1 MQEAGMPEDINPIL
15 PEPPELSSEW
25 KSLNDSMDL
34 EDNYWDKKQEA
45 QANPEQ
51 ANQSKPEQ
59 AVADR
64 EAQFEGDEFS
74 DLGDVTR
81 LVAETALQPVLGV
94 GDFASDVVGLVPGL
108 KGIDDWWDNNSY
120 RSTAPGHKMLRDASS
135 IIIPT
140 LYGGTLI
147 TGGAKA
153 AVAARSITLPGYAHT
168 LGTVAA
174 YTGVDTTVAMISSHS
189 KTDDNMA
196 ATLNNWLGWN
206 IPWATRASDSPD
218 VRWKK
223 NVFEAAGFAGG
234 VELIGA
240 AFTFGRQTKLLGR
253 NAQADELI
261 NARNAAAAAESDPLS
276 AAVLPTRA
284 AREAAQK
291 DEMLKALSNDPDGA
305 VYNAFVNDIGPDDAG
320 RAVINTEP
328 DPLMA
333 KVNQT
338 QIQNNIDTYNGRS
351 APVVGETFNKNFI
364 DASNT
369 GQRAKQLDEV
379 FQQISPSFDA
389 VVGKTKITSE
399 QMNRAVDNLTSSVFG
414 KEVSLKE
421 FEFIVDD
428 MKTSIF
434 GGSDVLSDTDWAIAS
449 KAFSEVYEKMFDPNQ
464 MRASAMIT
472 QQAADNISDTATA
485 IKMLGDKVD
494 ASRQMDIL
502 FDKIN
507 LLGQEVKINDFIVR
521 KAQEYK
527 KLAQSADP
535 RVISRWIANQ
545 GENFDKFVASVKGN
559 SNEFSSKMKT
569 MSKENPEFF
578 RAFTEAYDATNG
590 NVDTIFKLNR
600 IAEQNI
606 GLIKKAFIDQNPE
619 TPSMLIKQLHAARI
633 NSVLSGLSPV
643 RAAVSNGML
652 TALKPASVFTGAALT
667 RNRGAWQRAT
677 YTYGGIIE
685 NFQRGFKVMGDD
697 WKLASLHPEEAMM
710 RGRSDLRMAKMDQ
723 LQYMESMAKGWRDRG
738 EIGKVAL
745 WNFTKAL
752 GWWNKQWF
760 VRYGTNALYAVDGF
774 TNSFMASGISRAK
787 AYDQLLA
794 KSNGA
799 IDVGDFRKLQR
810 QLYDEAFDE
819 TGLITDQA
827 AKFASQEIA
836 LNLDNTVVKRFESFL
851 EAVPAAKGLF
861 MFPRTGVNALELSWT
876 FNPLSSLG
884 PAMTKA
890 RRLLAAKTKDA
901 KLEALAEHG
910 IELNKGLNMDLAF
923 ETLKSEYIGRQIMG
937 STVIMGVGT
946 WAMNG
951 NLTGS
956 GPQDAAEKSRMLSMG
971 WQPNSIKN
979 PVDGK
984 WYSYKGFEPFAQVM
998 GLTADI
1004 VYQSQRLDQ
1013 AVTEDFFRKASY
1025 SISMN
1030 MTNGTFI
1037 SGFEPL
1043 VGLLSQDPT
1052 AWNRFFARQVDMQ
1065 IPYKGART
1073 ILNNAITPQLKDVE
1087 NDFFAYLANGNKFLY
1102 SGNEHLKDLL
1112 DIYTGKPIRYHEPIT
1127 AAFNAL
1133 LPTFQQN
1140 GGMEPWRQWLLSTG
1154 WDGLQKIRTNKFTKQ
1169 PLTPEDRYF
1178 INNWIAKNANLGGQ
1192 VTNLMSEAD
1201 GYWVK
1206 KMNEYAKARGLK
1218 SQAEFPIKQ
1227 WVVHRELDRI
1237 HDQAFDSAWY
1247 ALEAYKAQYTTQG
1260 RELQFRDYE
1269 LQQGRSTDALET
1281 QRRIQKLQQM
1291 PR

>member
-1 MQEAGMPEDINPIL
+1 MLDEPNPIL
-15 PEPPELSSEW
+15 PEDIPEEHPEW
-25 KSLNDSMDL
+25 SGLQKGMDL
-34 EDNYWDKKQEA
+34 EDNYWNKRQEA
-45 QANPEQ
+45 ELNPEQ
-51 ANQSKPEQ
+51 SAQTKQEQ
-59 AVADR
+59 AVTDR
-64 EAQFEGDEFS
+64 AAQFEEDKFS
-74 DLGDVTR
+74 DVGDVTR
-81 LVAETALQPVLGV
+81 VVAETALQPVLGV
-94 GDFASDVVGLVPGL
+94 ADFASDVVGLIPGL
-108 KGIDDWWDNNSY
+108 KGIDQWWDDNSF

-140 LYGGTLI
+140 LFGGSVI

-153 AVAARSITLPGYAHT
+153 MVAAKAITLPKYVHT

-196 ATLNNWLGWN
+196 ATLNNWLGWQ

-223 NVFEAAGFAGG
+223 NVFEAAGFAGS
-234 VELIGA
+234 VELLGA
-240 AFTFGRQTKLLGR
+240 AFAFGRKTQLIGR
-253 NAQADELI
+253 NSQADELI
-261 NARNAAAAAESDPLS
+261 SARNAAIAAEGDPLS

-291 DEMLKALSNDPDGA
+291 DEMLKALSNDPNGT

-333 KVNQT
+333 KVNHV
-338 QIQNNIDTYNGRS
+338 QIQNNLDTANGR
-351 APVVGETFNKNFI
+351 AAAVVDETFNSNFLE
-364 DASNT
+364 AVNT
-369 GQRAKQLDEV
+369 TERARQLDDV
-379 FQQISPSFDA
+379 FKRISPQFDA
-389 VVGKTKITSE
+389 VVGQTKISHE
-399 QMNRAVDNLTSSVFG
+399 QMNKAVDNLTSAIYG
-414 KEVSLKE
+414 QDLSLKE
-421 FEFIVDD
+421 FEFLVDD

-434 GGSDVLSDTDWAIAS
+434 NGGEVLSETDWAIAS
-449 KAFSEVYEKMFDPNQ
+449 KAFGEVYEKMFDPNQ

-472 QQAADNISDTATA
+472 QQAADNVADITTG
-485 IKMLGDKVD
+485 IKMLGEKVD
-494 ASRQMDIL
+494 VSRQMGLL
-502 FDKIN
+502 FDKLN
-507 LLGQEVKINDFIVR
+507 LLGQEVKINKFIVE
-521 KAQEYK
+521 KAREYK
-527 KLAQSADP
+527 KLAELGDQN
-535 RVISRWIANQ
+535 VITRWIAQQ
-545 GENFDKFVASVKGN
+545 GDRFDQYVSRVKGD
-559 SNEFSSKMKT
+559 SNAFTQEMKA
-569 MSKENPEFF
+569 MAKENPEFF

-600 IAEQNI
+600 LAEGNI
-606 GLIKKAFIDQNPE
+606 GTLKKGFLDLNPE
-619 TPSMLIKQLHAARI
+619 APSMLIKQLHAARI

-652 TALKPASVFTGAALT
+652 TALKPASVFTGAALS
-667 RNRGAWQRAT
+667 RDRQLWKRAQ

-685 NFQRGFKVMGDD
+685 NFERGFKVMADD
-697 WKLASLHPEEAMM
+697 WRLASSHPEEAMM
-710 RGRSDLRMAKMDQ
+710 RGRADMRMAKMDQ
-723 LQYMESMAKGWRDRG
+723 LQYMESMAKGWQETG
-738 EIGKVAL
+738 QLGKVAL
-745 WNFTKAL
+745 WNLTKGL

-774 TNSFMASGISRAK
+774 TNSFMASGMSRAK

-799 IDVGDFRKLQR
+799 IDVDDFRKLQR

-819 TGLITDQA
+819 SGKLTDQA

-836 LNLDNTVVKRFESFL
+836 LNLDNVVTKRFEDFL
-851 EAVPAAKGLF
+851 DTVPAAKGLF
-861 MFPRTGVNALELSWT
+861 LFPRTGVNALELSWT

-890 RRLLAAKTKDA
+890 RRVLGAVTKDE
-901 KLEALAEHG
+901 KLAALAEHG
-910 IELNKGLNMDLAF
+910 IELNKGLNMDLAYQ
-923 ETLKSEYIGRQIMG
+923 TLKSEYIGRQIMG

-946 WAMNG
+946 WALNG
-951 NLTGS
+951 MITGN
-956 GPQDAAEKSRMLSMG
+956 GPQDAAEKSRMLAMG
-971 WQPNSIKN
+971 WQPNSIKS
-979 PVDGK
+979 PIDGK
-984 WYSYKGFEPFAQVM
+984 WYSYRGFEPFAQVM
-998 GLTADI
+998 GLTADL
-1004 VYQSQRLDQ
+1004 VYQSTRLDQ
-1013 AVTEDFFRKASY
+1013 AITEDFFRKAAY

-1043 VGLLSQDPT
+1043 VGLLSKDPA

-1073 ILNNAITPQLKDVE
+1073 ILNNVITPQLKDVE
-1087 NDFFAYLANGNKFLY
+1087 NDFFAYLANGSKFLY

-1112 DIYTGKPIRYHEPIT
+1112 DVYTGKPIRYHEPVT
-1127 AAFNAL
+1127 ATLNAL

-1154 WDGLQKIRTNKFTKQ
+1154 WDNLQRIRRNKFTKQ
-1169 PLTPEDRYF
+1169 PLSSEDRYF
-1178 INNWIAKNANLGGQ
+1178 INNWIAKNANLSGQ
-1192 VTNLMSEAD
+1192 IINLMSESD
-1201 GYWVK
+1201 GYWQR
-1206 KMNEYAKARGLK
+1206 KMKEYAKARGLK
-1218 SQAEFPIKQ
+1218 SQGEFPIKQ

-1247 ALEAYKAQYTTQG
+1247 ALEAYKSQYTTQG
-1260 RELQFRDYE
+1260 REIQFRNYE

-1281 QRRIQKLQQM
+1281 QRRIQKLQSM